1 MDTTDIA
8 ASLISMST
16 AKTQMSANLAVLKQQ
31 FAMEKA
37 AVDMLV
43 PGAGKAP
50 AAPGTGLVVDK
61 SA

>member
-16 AKTQMSANLAVLKQQ
+16 AKTQMSANVAVLKKQ
-31 FAMEKA
+31 FEMEKA

-43 PGAGKAP
+43 PGAGKPP
-50 AAPGTGLVVDK
+50 ASPGTGLLVDK